1 MILVLSFMSWEG
13 GGCMDRL
20 FFDEEGKL
28 CIDGSYSS
36 LHRLV
41 GNFNLVSLLPRLI
54 FMYIFAIIHNCRLL
68 TN

>member
-1 MILVLSFMSWEG
+1 MILVLSFMNWEG

-41 GNFNLVSLLPRLI
+41 GNFNLVSLLSLI
-54 FMYIFAIIHNCRLL
+54 HI
-68 TN
+68 